1 MHVLNLDTIRRVV
14 NAIRDDRN
22 PRAQADA
29 LAKRDQ
35 WLLDAELGTLQMSDE
50 GRQMLESA

>member
-1 MHVLNLDTIRRVV
+1 MHVLDLDTIRRVV

-22 PRAQADA
+22 PRSQADA

-35 WLLDAELGTLQMSDE
+35 WLLEAEVGTLQMSDE

>member
-35 WLLDAELGTLQMSDE
+35 WLLEAELGTLQMSDE